1 MPYKLI
7 ALDIDGTILDKGGK
21 LRESVKNALKKAMDA
36 GIHVTLATGRR
47 LRAAL
52 PLARELGIRLPL
64 VLNNGALVVDPVS
77 GETLFYR
84 TIPVT
89 TARMLIRFAD
99 KHGCGPVLYRHVHEG
114 PDVYYSRV
122 DGDYAQ
128 FLARIP
134 DQAVRVPDLVEACD
148 FEPVKI
154 VLAAE
159 REAIRN
165 LAEDVRLNLKRR
177 YRVIMEDDDSVFA
190 GKTLLEFFHHSCS
203 KGSAVRRVARM
214 VGVPRSAV
222 VAIGDNLNDLEMI
235 RYAGLGVAMG
245 NGPDAVKSAA
255 RAVTATNDEDGVVLA
270 LERYVFQSRLAL
282 P

>member
-1 MPYKLI
+1 MSYKLI
-7 ALDIDGTILDKGGK
+7 ALDIDGTILDRNGK
-21 LRESVKNALKKAMDA
+21 LRETVKQALKKAMDA

-77 GETLFYR
+77 GETLLCR
-84 TIPVT
+84 TLPAT
-89 TARMLIRFAD
+89 TAQMLIRFAE
-99 KHGCGPVLYRHVHEG
+99 KHGCGPVLYRHVDEG
-114 PDVYYSRV
+114 PDVYYSQV
-122 DGDYAQ
+122 DGDYAT

-134 DQAVRVPDLVEACD
+134 DQAVRVPDLAKACD
-148 FEPVKI
+148 FGPVKLVVAAKREI
-154 VLAAE
+154 VQ
-159 REAIRN
+159 N
-165 LAEDVRLNLKRR
+165 LVEDVRLNLNRR
-177 YRVIMEDDDSVFA
+177 YRVIMEDDESVFA

-203 KGSAVRRVARM
+203 KGSGVRRVAQM
-214 VGVPRSAV
+214 IGVPRSAV

-245 NGPDAVKSAA
+245 NGPDEVKSVA
-255 RAVTATNDEDGVVLA
+255 RAVTATNDEDGVVVA
-270 LERYVFQSRLAL
+270 LERYVFGGQ